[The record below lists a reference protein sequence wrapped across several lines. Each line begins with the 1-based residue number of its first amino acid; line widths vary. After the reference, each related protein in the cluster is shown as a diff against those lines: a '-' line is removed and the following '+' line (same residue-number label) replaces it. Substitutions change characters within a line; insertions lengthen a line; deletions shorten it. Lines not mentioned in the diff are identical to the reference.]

1 MTHTI
6 THDTQAQLALILK
19 DASETSKKL
28 LTEEHTAEERLESY
42 QHDHQVASH
51 KLLEMRLN
59 KHKMEKLDKMEK
71 HQEAHEEEEEKKKKE
86 GVEKDSERLNRPSG
100 SEVTGTDS
108 GLGVS
113 TSSTQKKEGY
123 GANKD
128 MVNMENMVDIAVLEE
143 KLAAQEDSSR
153 KKYVIR

>member
-1 MTHTI
+1 M
-6 THDTQAQLALILK
+6 
-19 DASETSKKL
+19 
-28 LTEEHTAEERLESY
+28 
-42 QHDHQVASH
+42 ASH

-59 KHKMEKLDKMEK
+59 KHKMEK